1 MSELKQRKKPG
12 LSPAFMSYGLTLIAL
27 GAFELI
33 QAIKDISEGGD
44 IWSIP
49 VSLAA
54 ALVPG
59 AFVLKLKEKKTLST
73 VFAVLSTA
81 YTVFIVIIAFVNGLR
96 YYFYYQWFDII
107 SYILLHVLLVLFVM
121 LPETS
126 IKSFF
131 AFFPV
136 IVLLVRLLCFS
147 NSFSTASVISPDTLL
162 LYILGFSM
170 TTPTATKA
178 SKPVKKNA
186 GVALE
191 KLESLAKL
199 KEQGILTNEEF
210 ETKKAEIMQIM

>member
-1 MSELKQRKKPG
+1 MSEIKQRKKPG

-96 YYFYYQWFDII
+96 FYFYYEWFDII
-107 SYILLHVLLVLFVM
+107 SYIFLHVLLVLFVM

-147 NSFSTASVISPDTLL
+147 NSFYTTSVISPDTLL

-170 TTPTATKA
+170 TTAPNS
-178 SKPVKKNA
+178 SKRVKKNA
-186 GVALE
+186 GVAIE

-199 KEQGILTNEEF
+199 KEQGILTDEEF
-210 ETKKAEIMQIM
+210 ETKKAEIMQIL